1 MARGRGAAEGAVDM
15 GLKLRMRGEERRI
28 ASQHERLDD
37 LCRELYAR
45 IGKEGATAALGE
57 FVLFET
63 ALDAHM
69 SVEEEIYFPA
79 LHGLRTDIGPELSN
93 LVEEHDLLRSQA
105 AGLEQLLR
113 AGDAEAARQALDRLA
128 RDVSTHEQLEEA
140 LIARITEGPVAPM
153 GHSSLEA

>member
-1 MARGRGAAEGAVDM
+1 MARGRSASEGAVDM

-37 LCRELYAR
+37 LCREVYAR
-45 IGKEGATAALGE
+45 IGKDGASSALDE
-57 FVLFET
+57 FILFET

-79 LHGLRTDIGPELSN
+79 LHGLRADIGEELTG
-93 LVEEHDLLRSQA
+93 LVEEHGWLRSQA
-105 AGLEQLLR
+105 AQLEGLLR
-113 AGDAEAARQALDRLA
+113 GGDAEGARAALDRLA

-140 LIARITEGPVAPM
+140 LIARITEGPVTPM